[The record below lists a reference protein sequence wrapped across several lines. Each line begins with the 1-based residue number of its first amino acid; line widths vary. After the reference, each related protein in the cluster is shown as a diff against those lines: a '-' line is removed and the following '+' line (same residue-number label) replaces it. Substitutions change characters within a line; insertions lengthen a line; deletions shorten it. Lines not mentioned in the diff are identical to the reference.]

1 MIHVRPLVPS
11 ALMPPSSPR
20 MASSGQWSR
29 MNVTMAASL
38 SRSARETQSLRD
50 FRSASSFPSRSQ
62 WCSRIT
68 APRRAAC
75 VARSM
80 SFGREVIGRI
90 LSGGRGSGVGSRE
103 SGRYR
108 RNYCLFSPTPAP
120 RPPTPS
126 NAILQN
132 KPMNPQTIS
141 RYRVGRLIGAGG
153 MGEVYLAEDMTLN
166 RKVALK
172 LLPVRFTR
180 DEERVRRFQREARA
194 ASALNHPNILTI
206 YEIGEDDSVHYI
218 ATEYIEGQTL
228 RERMSSRR
236 LNIGEVLDIAI
247 GVASALAAAHDAG
260 IVHRDIKPE
269 NIMLRPDGL
278 VKVLDFGLAKLAEPE
293 SALKDSSTGSV
304 MGTLLYISPEQA
316 RAQQPDA
323 RSDLY
328 ALGAVMY
335 EMVTGQPPVRG
346 DNFID
351 IAFAIANV

>member
-1 MIHVRPLVPS
+1 MRRWRLRSRGPPARP
-11 ALMPPSSPR
+11 
-20 MASSGQWSR
+20 
-29 MNVTMAASL
+29 N
-38 SRSARETQSLRD
+38 RSATSDRRPPFPTAPSVSAGSRRRGGRLVWQGRCHSLRR
-50 FRSASSFPSRSQ
+50 FY
-62 WCSRIT
+62 
-68 APRRAAC
+68 PRVEC
-75 VARSM
+75 
-80 SFGREVIGRI
+80 
-90 LSGGRGSGVGSRE
+90 
-103 SGRYR
+103 Y
-108 RNYCLFSPTPAP
+108 
-120 RPPTPS
+120 PPV
-126 NAILQN
+126 
-132 KPMNPQTIS
+132 KPMQPQRIS

-153 MGEVYLAEDMTLN
+153 MGEVYLAEDETLN

-194 ASALNHPNILTI
+194 ASALNHPNIITI
-206 YEIGEDDSVHYI
+206 YEIGQDDTSHYI
-218 ATEYIEGQTL
+218 ATEYIEGETL
-228 RERMSSRR
+228 RERMATRR
-236 LNIGEVLDIAI
+236 LNIGEVIDVAS

-260 IVHRDIKPE
+260 IIHRDIKPE
-269 NIMLRPDGL
+269 NVMLRPDGL
-278 VKVLDFGLAKLAEPE
+278 VKVLDFGLAKLADPE

-351 IAFAIANV
+351 IAFAIVNEVPKPPSYYVSGIPPELDQIILKLLEKDRANRYASARQLLSDLNTLRRELEFDNRLN